1 MSLELQ
7 QPAPEPM
14 DEVVIEEAFNVTT
27 GPEPTAAILSVLPPA
42 ASASATAKTSR
53 LSTAF
58 KRISNGCGL
67 CIHPFRN
74 SGPTDYHALVHTPT
88 DETPETFLNSYDV
101 APISVPEPKSGNS
114 KDEMDIAGSSAAVV
128 DNYSEIHYH
137 RETKVDESQD
147 VHQGEQQDQFTFV
160 EEITVM
166 SSANDDVVANNTKA
180 EEEDEAQIER
190 LEETVNIVER
200 TVADEETAVETAGA
214 AITSSDSTA
223 IEETSLSPVSP
234 APVRT
239 NGTFAKFTK
248 RSTSSSAVSASA
260 ATSSTTSSSTP
271 SSPLLERLG
280 RFAKIIRPSETT
292 SSSLSKVESLKV
304 SAPLTTEAPVTVPK
318 AEVESKASSK
328 ISAQPDIH
336 VDIQEAVLTDSRVV
350 EAKEETISSIE
361 ETTTTTWTN
370 ATPPLPPQP
379 QQQQT
384 YNRRDSL
391 ALDSTAAK
399 HTALP
404 RSQPMA
410 IPGQSQLI
418 HPWTHSPTTLHQKD
432 ASSSSNP
439 SLVRTGR
446 TSTIDST
453 LEGGSEAGSA
463 DSGNKEASKVTKR
476 RKSVLKKLSKIINNM
491 NTNRRNSGDSKESR
505 AEKRISR
512 QGSQTMESPIEADES
527 FGLNK

>member
-1 MSLELQ
+1 M
-7 QPAPEPM
+7 
-14 DEVVIEEAFNVTT
+14 
-27 GPEPTAAILSVLPPA
+27 
-42 ASASATAKTSR
+42 
-53 LSTAF
+53 
-58 KRISNGCGL
+58 
-67 CIHPFRN
+67 
-74 SGPTDYHALVHTPT
+74 VHTPT
-88 DETPETFLNSYDV
+88 DETPETLNSYDV
-101 APISVPEPKSGNS
+101 APVSVPEPKSGNS
-114 KDEMDIAGSSAAVV
+114 KNEMDIAGSSAAAV

-147 VHQGEQQDQFTFV
+147 VHQREQQDQFTFV

-166 SSANDDVVANNTKA
+166 SSANDDVVENNTEA
-180 EEEDEAQIER
+180 EEEDQAQIER

-200 TVADEETAVETAGA
+200 TVADEEIAVETAGA
-214 AITSSDSTA
+214 AITSDSTA
-223 IEETSLSPVSP
+223 VEQTSVSPVSP
-234 APVRT
+234 VPIRA
-239 NGTFAKFTK
+239 NGTFAKITK

-260 ATSSTTSSSTP
+260 ATSPTTSSSTP

-280 RFAKIIRPSETT
+280 RFAKIIRHSETT
-292 SSSLSKVESLKV
+292 SAVQSKVESLKV
-304 SAPLTTEAPVTVPK
+304 SAPLTIEVPVTVPK
-318 AEVESKASSK
+318 AKVESEASSK
-328 ISAQPDIH
+328 VSAQQDIH
-336 VDIQEAVLTDSRVV
+336 VDIQEAVLTGNRVV

-391 ALDSTAAK
+391 ALDSTAAMHAAVPK
-399 HTALP
+399 
-404 RSQPMA
+404 SQPVA

-439 SLVRTGR
+439 SLSRTGR
-446 TSTIDST
+446 TSTIGST

-463 DSGNKEASKVTKR
+463 DSGNKEASKVSKR
-476 RKSVLKKLSKIINNM
+476 RKSVLKKLGKIINNM
-491 NTNRRNSGDSKESR
+491 NTNRRNSGDSKENR
-505 AEKRISR
+505 AEKRMSR

-527 FGLNK
+527 FGLSK